1 MTMRIDFAKFAIP
14 HDATN
19 DELRDWINELYT
31 MWANTSDLLAEYQE
45 DEYVKV
51 VRCRDCDF
59 SYEDELGNLRC
70 RGLLTEP
77 WDYYNDEPSDGVKVE
92 PSGFCAWAERK

>member
-1 MTMRIDFAKFAIP
+1 M
-14 HDATN
+14 
-19 DELRDWINELYT
+19 
-31 MWANTSDLLAEYQE
+31 
-45 DEYVKV
+45 KV